1 MKQKDEVAKMKEINY
16 KAISNK
22 IRRNEFQWDLPKN
35 ILQLLQM

>member
-16 KAISNK
+16 KSEE
-22 IRRNEFQWDLPKN
+22 NEFQWDLPKN